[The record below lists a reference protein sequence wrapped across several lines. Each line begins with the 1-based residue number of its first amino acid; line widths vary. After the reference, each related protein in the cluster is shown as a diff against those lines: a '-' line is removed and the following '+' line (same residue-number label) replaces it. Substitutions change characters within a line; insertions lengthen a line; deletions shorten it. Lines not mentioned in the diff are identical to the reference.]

1 MRTGIKMYKNTTLKN
16 GLRVITADMP
26 HMESVSIGIWIG
38 VGGRYEDKSL
48 CGISHLLEH
57 MLFKG
62 TCSRSANDLK
72 EAIEG
77 IGGNF
82 NAFTGEEA
90 TCYLVKL
97 PSSHMELGL
106 DVLSDMVL
114 NPILD
119 PKEIEKEKHVICEEI
134 KMYKDQPSHHVFEM
148 LSEIMWPNHA
158 LGRPIAGYIESVR
171 RFKRDTLQSFMKKYY
186 TPVNTSIVA
195 SGKMNAKK
203 CVKFAEKVFSK
214 TQGKKKVSYELV
226 REVNKGS
233 DIRLFTKKNEQT
245 HLAFGFHS
253 TNRLHPLRYPILLL
267 NVILGGNMSSRLFD
281 RLRENKALCYDISSS
296 AKKYK
301 DTGAVVI
308 HAGVDNSKLVE
319 ASSEI
324 IYELKDLKKNRVRK
338 DELDRAKEYSRGQLL
353 LALEDTASR
362 MIWLGDRIM
371 LDGKAPSMKE
381 IFKKV
386 DKVSLDDIREAANLV
401 FTNKNLNFGAI
412 GPIDQLTKTKLR
424 KALTI

>member
-1 MRTGIKMYKNTTLKN
+1 MRIEIKMYKDKKLKN
-16 GLRVITADMP
+16 GLRIITADMP
-26 HMESVSIGIWIG
+26 HMESVSIGIWLG
-38 VGGRYEDKSL
+38 AGGRYENKSL

-62 TCSRSANDLK
+62 TASRSANDLK

-82 NAFTGEEA
+82 NAFTGEEV

-114 NPILD
+114 NPTLD

-134 KMYKDQPSHHVFEM
+134 KMYKDQPGHRVFEM
-148 LSEIMWPNHA
+148 LSETMWPNHA
-158 LGRPIAGYIESVR
+158 LGRPIAGYIESIR
-171 RFKRDTLQSFMKKYY
+171 RFKRNTLQDYMKKYY
-186 TPVNTSIVA
+186 TPTNTSIVV

-203 CVKFAEKVFSK
+203 CVKFVEKTFSK
-214 TQGKKKVSYELV
+214 TQGKRKVSYELV
-226 REVNKGS
+226 RDNNKGS
-233 DIRLFTKKNEQT
+233 DIKVFTKDNEQT

-253 TNRLHPLRYPILLL
+253 TNRSHSLRYPVLLL

-281 RLRENKALCYDISSS
+281 RLRENKALCYDISASV
-296 AKKYK
+296 KKYK
-301 DTGAVVI
+301 DTGAFVI

-324 IYELKDLKKNRVRK
+324 IYELKDIKKNHVRE

-353 LALEDTASR
+353 LALEDTVSR

-371 LDGKAPSMKE
+371 LEGKAPSIKE
-381 IFKKV
+381 IFNKV
-386 DKVSLDDIREAANLV
+386 NRVSLDDIKKAANLI
-401 FTNKNLNFGAI
+401 FTNKNLSFSAI

-424 KALTI
+424 KVLSL